1 MYKTFSIV
9 FDIIFIFICQYMT
22 KTILVYIEM
31 MKSAPGILESKF
43 RNIFLIYM
51 IKVKIVTF
59 NVT

>member
-31 MKSAPGILESKF
+31 MKSAPGILESK
-43 RNIFLIYM
+43 
-51 IKVKIVTF
+51 
-59 NVT
+59 

>member
-1 MYKTFSIV
+1 MFKTFSIV
-9 FDIIFIFICQYMT
+9 FDIVFIFICQYMT
-22 KTILVYIEM
+22 KTILVYMEM
-31 MKSAPGILESKF
+31 VKNAPGILESKF

>member
-1 MYKTFSIV
+1 
-9 FDIIFIFICQYMT
+9 MT
-22 KTILVYIEM
+22 KTILAYMEM
-31 MKSAPGILESKF
+31 LKSAPGILESKF